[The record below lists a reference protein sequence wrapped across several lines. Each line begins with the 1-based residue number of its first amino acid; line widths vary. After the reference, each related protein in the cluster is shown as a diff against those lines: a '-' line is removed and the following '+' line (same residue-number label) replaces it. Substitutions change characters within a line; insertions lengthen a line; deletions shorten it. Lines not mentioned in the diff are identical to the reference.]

1 MNRIGLPVVLL
12 GLLPLLVAV
21 SVPIMTRFS
30 FAWLAGILSVMA
42 LIAFV
47 IVYMRWQPGFMK
59 LFALLLPFSV
69 ETPVSGDSMMVLPS
83 EPMLVLA
90 ALMLVIELLRKPA
103 SLPTI
108 WRNEIWWILPLA
120 LAFIL
125 TLPFTQMGTV
135 SLKYSAVNLLYM
147 AVFFAYLSL
156 LALRHPALLKQLFLL
171 YAVGFLLVAAW
182 SVYQYWQLG
191 WNPIVV
197 RGIFSPFYKD
207 HTIFG
212 AAAALFAVWWA
223 AGSMAERS
231 RLSGFFVLS
240 TAFVF
245 VLLVLLTGSRA
256 AFLSLFFALFVL
268 LLLLL
273 RTKIR
278 YLLMGGLVMLS
289 VLLLNRDHII
299 QRLQQVNAVSYD
311 AHADL
316 IDRTQSVGNI
326 TTDISNLERLN
337 RWVAAW
343 RMFLEKPVTGFGP
356 GTYQFTYI
364 PFQSPEFRNRL
375 TVTNPY
381 DVPEN
386 SGGTAHSEYLLAM
399 SEMGLA
405 GLIGWLVLI
414 GRWSYIAFRHSRNHQ
429 GRKQIMIAFAALSTY
444 LFHAFFNNFLNTDK
458 FAFLFWGMAVW
469 LTIHY
474 HTTNERAVL
483 QDR

>member
-21 SVPIMTRFS
+21 SVLVMTRFPVV
-30 FAWLAGILSVMA
+30 WLAGIFSVMA
-42 LIAFV
+42 LAAWL
-47 IVYMRWQPGFMK
+47 IVYLQWQPGFMK

-69 ETPVSGDSMMVLPS
+69 EIPVSGDSMMLLPS
-83 EPMLVLA
+83 EPMLVVA
-90 ALMLVIELLRKPA
+90 AMMLVIELLRKPA

-125 TLPFTQMGTV
+125 TLPFTEMGTV
-135 SLKYSAVNLLYM
+135 SLKFTVVNLLYM
-147 AVFFAYLSL
+147 AVFFVYTSL
-156 LALRHPALLKQLFLL
+156 LAYRHPALLKQLFLL
-171 YAVGFLLVAAW
+171 YAAGFMIVAAW

-191 WNPIVV
+191 WNPTVV

-212 AAAALFAVWWA
+212 AAAALLAMWWA
-223 AGSMAERS
+223 ARSMAERS
-231 RLSGFFVLS
+231 RLSGLFLMI
-240 TAFVF
+240 TAFIYMLMV
-245 VLLVLLTGSRA
+245 VYSHSRA

-268 LLLLL
+268 LLLQL
-273 RTKIR
+273 RIRIR
-278 YLLMGGLVMLS
+278 YLLAAGLVILT
-289 VLLLNRDHII
+289 VLLLNRDQII
-299 QRLQQVNAVSYD
+299 QRMQQINAVSYD
-311 AHADL
+311 AHAGL
-316 IDRTQSVGNI
+316 VDRTQSVGNI

-343 RMFLEKPVTGFGP
+343 RMFTERPLTGFGP

-364 PFQSPEFRNRL
+364 PFQPPEFKNRL

-399 SEMGLA
+399 SEMGLP
-405 GLIGWLVLI
+405 GLIGWLVLM
-414 GRWSYIAFRHSRNHQ
+414 GRWSYIAFRHSRNHP

-469 LTIHY
+469 LAIHY
-474 HTTNERAVL
+474 HTTNERAIL

>member
-12 GLLPLLVAV
+12 GLLPLLVTV
-21 SVPIMTRFS
+21 SILAMTRFPM
-30 FAWLAGILSVMA
+30 AWMAGILSVMA
-42 LIAFV
+42 LIALV
-47 IVYMRWQPGFMK
+47 IVYLQWQPGYMK
-59 LFALLLPFSV
+59 LFAFLLPFSV
-69 ETPVSGDSMMVLPS
+69 EIPVSGDSMILLPS
-83 EPMLVLA
+83 EPMLVVA

-103 SLPTI
+103 SLPAK
-108 WRNEIWWILPLA
+108 WRSEMMWILPLA

-125 TLPFTQMGTV
+125 TLPFTEMGTV
-135 SLKYSAVNLLYM
+135 SLKFTVVNLLYI
-147 AVFFAYLSL
+147 AVFFLYLSL
-156 LALRHPALLKQLFLL
+156 LAYRHPVLLRQLFLL
-171 YAVGFLLVAAW
+171 YATGFMMVAAW

-212 AAAALFAVWWA
+212 AAAALLAMWWA
-223 AGSMAERS
+223 AGSMAGRS
-231 RLSGFFVLS
+231 RLSGLFLMI
-240 TAFVF
+240 TAFIYMLMV
-245 VLLVLLTGSRA
+245 VYSHSRA

-268 LLLLL
+268 LLLQL
-273 RTKIR
+273 RIRIR
-278 YLLMGGLVMLS
+278 YLLAAGLVMLT
-289 VLLLNRDHII
+289 VLLLNRDQII
-299 QRLQQVNAVSYD
+299 QRMQQINAVSYD
-311 AHADL
+311 AHAGL

-343 RMFLEKPVTGFGP
+343 RMFIERPLTGFGP

-364 PFQSPEFRNRL
+364 PFQASEFKNRL

-399 SEMGLA
+399 SEMGLP

-414 GRWSYIAFRHSRNHQ
+414 GRWSYIAFRHPRTHP

-458 FAFLFWGMAVW
+458 FAFLFWGIAVW

>member
-12 GLLPLLVAV
+12 VLLPLLVAV
-21 SVPIMTRFS
+21 SVLVMTRFPV
-30 FAWLAGILSVMA
+30 AWLAGILSVMA
-42 LIAFV
+42 LAAWL
-47 IVYMRWQPGFMK
+47 IVYLRWQPGFMK

-69 ETPVSGDSMMVLPS
+69 EIPISGDSMMLLPS

-108 WRNEIWWILPLA
+108 WRNEIWWLLPFA
-120 LAFIL
+120 LAFVL
-125 TLPFTQMGTV
+125 TLPFTAMGTV
-135 SLKYSAVNLLYM
+135 SLKYSIVNLLYM
-147 AVFFAYLSL
+147 AVFFVYLSL
-156 LALRHPALLKQLFLL
+156 LPLRHPALLKQLFLL
-171 YAVGFLLVAAW
+171 YAVGFLLVAVW

-197 RGIFSPFYKD
+197 RGIFSPFFKD

-212 AAAALFAVWWA
+212 ASAALLAMWWA

-231 RLSGFFVLS
+231 RLSGFFVLI
-240 TAFVF
+240 TALLYF
-245 VLLVLLTGSRA
+245 LLVMLSGSRA

-268 LLLLL
+268 LLLQL
-273 RTKIR
+273 RIKVR
-278 YLLMGGLVMLS
+278 YLMMGGLVMLT

-299 QRLQQVNAVSYD
+299 QRLEQVSAVSYD
-311 AHADL
+311 AHAGL

-364 PFQSPEFRNRL
+364 PFQASEFRNRL

-414 GRWSYIAFRHSRNHQ
+414 GRWSYIAFRHPRTHP
-429 GRKQIMIAFAALSTY
+429 GRKQILIAFTALSTY

-474 HTTNERAVL
+474 NTTDERAVL
-483 QDR
+483 QDS